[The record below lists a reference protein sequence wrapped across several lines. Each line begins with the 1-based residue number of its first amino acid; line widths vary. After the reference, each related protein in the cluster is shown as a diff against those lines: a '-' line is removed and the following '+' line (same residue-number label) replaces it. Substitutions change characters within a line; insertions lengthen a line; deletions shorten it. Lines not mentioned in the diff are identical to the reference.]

1 MAGRNLQDLS
11 HGIKIHDSKMARPQ
25 LHHIS
30 HKCILAGQSFLA
42 PLHPSHLLQTLAF
55 QIFEHH
61 DKSHP
66 TDHDSYP
73 FFLEAK

>member
-1 MAGRNLQDLS
+1 
-11 HGIKIHDSKMARPQ
+11 
-25 LHHIS
+25 
-30 HKCILAGQSFLA
+30 
-42 PLHPSHLLQTLAF
+42 LLQTLAF